1 MVNNEMD
8 TATHVDPYDEDD
20 YVTPSAARV
29 MPMVSRGLSL
39 IAQLLLTPLRGAHRR
54 QAKRRLSW
62 SGATEP

>member
-1 MVNNEMD
+1 MSTSTTRMNL
-8 TATHVDPYDEDD
+8 HDEDE
-20 YVTPSAARV
+20 YVRPSAARV